1 MRSELNEICLIDQWL
16 LQKLPEA
23 DARNFEVRLL
33 LDEAFA
39 EKVETQRICHR
50 LIHQYAR
57 RQERFRLESIY
68 RLLMEEAG
76 FAHQLNTIFT

>member
-16 LQKLPEA
+16 FHQLSEA
-23 DARNFEVRLL
+23 EARNFEARLL

-39 EKVETQRICHR
+39 EKVEAQRIGHR
-50 LIHQYAR
+50 LIRHYAR
-57 RQERFRLESIY
+57 RQERFRLEAIY
-68 RLLMEEAG
+68 GLLLEEAG

>member
-1 MRSELNEICLIDQWL
+1 MRPELNEIHLIDQWL

-23 DARNFEVRLL
+23 EAQAVETRLL

-39 EKVETQRICHR
+39 ERVEAQRICHQ
-50 LIHQYAR
+50 LIHHYAR
-57 RQERFRLESIY
+57 RQERFRLEAIY
-68 RLLMEEAG
+68 RQLMNEAG

>member
-16 LQKLPEA
+16 LHQLPEA
-23 DARNFEVRLL
+23 EARNFEARLL

-39 EKVETQRICHR
+39 EKVEAQRICHR
-50 LIHQYAR
+50 LIRHYGR
-57 RQERFRLESIY
+57 RQERFRLEAIY
-68 RLLMEEAG
+68 GLLLKEAG

>member
-1 MRSELNEICLIDQWL
+1 MRPELNEICLIDQWL

-23 DARNFEVRLL
+23 EARNFEARLL

-39 EKVETQRICHR
+39 EKVEAQRICHR

-57 RQERFRLESIY
+57 RQEHFRLEAIY

-76 FAHQLNTIFT
+76 FAHQLNTIFI

>member
-1 MRSELNEICLIDQWL
+1 MRPELNEICLIDQWL

-23 DARNFEVRLL
+23 EAKEVEVRML

-39 EKVETQRICHR
+39 EKVEAQRTCHR
-50 LIHQYAR
+50 LVHQYAR
-57 RQERFRLESIY
+57 RQERFRLEAIY
-68 RLLMEEAG
+68 RLLMEETG

>member
-16 LQKLPEA
+16 LQKLPEVEA
-23 DARNFEVRLL
+23 KAVEARMLV
-33 LDEAFA
+33 DEAFA
-39 EKVETQRICHR
+39 EKVEAQRICHR
-50 LIHQYAR
+50 LVHQYAR

-76 FAHQLNTIFT
+76 FAHQLNSIFT